1 MLGEDGH
8 LCISL
13 RILSIKTPC
22 LVRIYSTL
30 SRSCVRRGTLLGRK
44 VEGVHVWGNGVGEG
58 EGKWKKGGYLL
69 WVAACAAACAAA
81 SSSCETAPFS
91 IILSGAPPGS
101 YDRLS
106 AVRIKSCCDIRVGLR
121 FGLAAATSG

>member
-1 MLGEDGH
+1 MCKARYAARKEGGG
-8 LCISL
+8 C
-13 RILSIKTPC
+13 
-22 LVRIYSTL
+22 
-30 SRSCVRRGTLLGRK
+30 SRVEEWGGGGGRC
-44 VEGVHVWGNGVGEG
+44 
-58 EGKWKKGGYLL
+58 YLL
-69 WVAACAAACAAA
+69 WVAACAAACAAT